1 MMANEGYK
9 KIISKNRKATFNYY
23 IEEVIEAGI
32 ILTGPEVKSLREGK
46 SSIEDAH
53 ADISRNS
60 LQLYN
65 LYISEYAKANK
76 FSLQSS
82 RRPRILLLHR
92 QEIRKIIGKIKQKGY
107 TLIPLSLYFNQK
119 NIVKVELGVAKGKN
133 LHDKRETQKE
143 RDWQREQSKIL
154 REKK

>member
-1 MMANEGYK
+1 MANEGYK